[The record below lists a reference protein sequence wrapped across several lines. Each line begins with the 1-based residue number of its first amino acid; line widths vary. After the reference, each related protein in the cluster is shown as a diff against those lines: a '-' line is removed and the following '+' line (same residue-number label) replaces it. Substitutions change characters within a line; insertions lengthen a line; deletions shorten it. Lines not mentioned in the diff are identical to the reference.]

1 MTTSTVAPMAAGIA
15 SRVVRLDGTC
25 ELDRAAIG
33 GKAFSVNSMR
43 SLGLPV
49 PPAVALT
56 TGCCADFYAAGGVLP
71 DAVWEEV
78 RRGIGSL
85 EQETGR
91 LFGGDRRP
99 LLVSVRSGAPVSM
112 PGMMDTVLNL
122 GLTPTTVAALVD
134 ETGDEDYVR
143 DTRGRFARQYLETVL
158 DDQAGTVPSDPWA
171 QLRGAVT
178 AVLASWQSARAQ
190 TYRRSREIDA
200 DLGTAVTIQAMVFGN
215 LDDRSGTGVIFSRNP
230 STGDPAPFGEW
241 LHRGQGEDVVSGR
254 VTPRP
259 LVTLAVDLP
268 EAYDELMAAARRLES
283 VGRDVQDIE
292 FTVESGRL
300 WLLQTRSAKRSAA
313 AAVRIAVDHVDEGLL
328 SEIEAVDR
336 ITAGQV
342 RTVVT
347 NAAGAGIGEPL
358 AAGEPACPGLATGI
372 AVTDPDEAEE
382 CADRG
387 EDVIL
392 VRSTTS
398 PDDLHG
404 MLAARGIVT
413 EYGGAT
419 SHAAVVSREIARPCV
434 VGCGEGVLSQLE
446 GREITVDGATG
457 RIWEGRV
464 EGQVDDPADDPGL
477 RRLAAWAEARLAEG
491 ERDRL
496 EALTPLERI
505 PAVFD
510 LLQAGRGR

>member
-25 ELDRAAIG
+25 DLDRAAIG

-78 RRGIGSL
+78 RRGIGFL
-85 EQETGR
+85 EEETGR
-91 LFGGDRRP
+91 RFGGDRHP

-122 GLTPTTVAALVD
+122 GLTPTTAAALVD
-134 ETGDEDYVR
+134 ETGDDDYVR
-143 DTRGRFARQYLETVL
+143 DTRSRFVHQYLETVL
-158 DDQAGTVPSDPWA
+158 DDEAGTVPQDPWA

-190 TYRRSREIDA
+190 TYRHSRGIGA

-215 LDDRSGTGVIFSRNP
+215 LDDCSGTGVLFSRNP

-241 LHRGQGEDVVSGR
+241 LRRGQGEDVVSGR

-259 LVTLAVDLP
+259 LATLAVDLP
-268 EAYDELMAAARRLES
+268 GAYDELMAAARTLEA

-292 FTVESGRL
+292 FTVESDRL

-313 AAVRIAVDHVDEGLL
+313 AAVRIAVDLVDEGLL
-328 SEIEAVDR
+328 TDIEAVDR
-336 ITAGQV
+336 VTADQV

-347 NAAGAGIGEPL
+347 NAAGAGSGEPV
-358 AAGEPACPGLATGI
+358 ATGEPACPGLATGV

-382 CADRG
+382 RADRG

-434 VGCGEGVLSQLE
+434 VGCGEGVLSRLE

-464 EGQVDDPADDPGL
+464 EGQVGDPADDPGL
-477 RRLAAWAEARLAEG
+477 RRLAAWAEARLTEDARTRLATLTPAE
-491 ERDRL
+491 RVAAAF
-496 EALTPLERI
+496 EAL
-505 PAVFD
+505 
-510 LLQAGRGR
+510 RG